1 MSDQTS
7 TPRDQSNLDPIYRSA
22 GLVLTWGF
30 RVAATLLGGGLLLAA
45 IQGDDLSEEAEPIP
59 EIVDLLLDGKSSALV
74 DLAIVAMVLTPVA
87 AVIAIALGF
96 YRIADRRYTIA
107 SVFVLAVL
115 GISIVVS
122 MVT

>member
-1 MSDQTS
+1 MTDQTAGS
-7 TPRDQSNLDPIYRSA
+7 RDQSKLDPIYRSA

-30 RVAATLLGGGLLLAA
+30 RVAAALLAAGLLLAA

-87 AVIAIALGF
+87 AVIAIAVGF
-96 YRIADRRYTIA
+96 YRIADRRYAVA
-107 SVFVLAVL
+107 SFFVLAVL
-115 GISIVVS
+115 GISIIVS
-122 MVT
+122 MLT

>member
-1 MSDQTS
+1 MSDQTP
-7 TPRDQSNLDPIYRSA
+7 TPGDQSNLDPIYRSA

-30 RVAATLLGGGLLLAA
+30 RVAATLLSGGLLLAA

-96 YRIADRRYTIA
+96 YRIADRRYTAA
-107 SVFVLAVL
+107 SLFVLAVL

-122 MVT
+122 MLT